1 MFKKVIISALAVFVV
16 VSLSSAA
23 QINLMTDTINFRT
36 SSDQAKISTHNGA
49 LNVNYN
55 GSGSGIYSN
64 ITGGTGGQHA
74 VRGRTVVVAGY
85 GLGGFFEGGNYGVL
99 GKAIMAGTTGSRF
112 GGYFQGTYGSNC
124 YGIYAT
130 AASGTSTNWAG
141 YFSGN
146 VYTTGT
152 YQSSDASLKRDV
164 ISMDSAV
171 AKLMKLSPKIYYYDT
186 EKYSKL
192 NLPRQKQNGLIAQ
205 EVELVF
211 PEIVSTAVEPIV
223 EIKDGKTIETTESFK
238 CVNYTALIPVLIKA
252 MQEQQI
258 RIVALEN
265 EVNALKK

>member
-16 VSLSSAA
+16 VSVSSAA

-49 LNVNYN
+49 LNVNSN
-55 GSGSGIYSN
+55 GSGSGIYST
-64 ITGGTGGQHA
+64 ITGGTGGQYA
-74 VRGRTVVVAGY
+74 VRGRNIVVVGN
-85 GLGGFFEGGNYGVL
+85 GFGGNFEGGNTGVS
-99 GKAIMAGTTGSRF
+99 GKAIMPGTGFRY
-112 GGYFQGTYGSNC
+112 GGWFDAMSGNYS
-124 YGIYAT
+124 YGIYAR
-130 AASGTSTNWAG
+130 AASGTTTNWAG

-164 ISMDSAV
+164 TSMDSAV

-258 RIVALEN
+258 QIVALEN